1 LQAIRPVRTAGI
13 ACEQAPALAPVRV
26 IDPIS
31 LPLRPGK
38 VGGRSELSGHF
49 QGFVSRNAAITGG
62 GFLPRSAAF
71 FMKCFP
77 GSPAALLLLLSLPCL
92 ARAGESV
99 APLPKETSRA
109 REASIFSAYFEND
122 TLARTD
128 RHYTA
133 GTKLAW
139 VSSDYSKWKERE
151 GLSSLVGEQLPW
163 INDEGT
169 QKNFGVALGQNIYT
183 PNRTDLAVPDPTDRP
198 YAGWSYLEFSFLSKS
213 ADRLDT
219 LSFQL
224 GVIGPH
230 SYARE
235 IQHAVHRLKRTSQAQ
250 GWDHQLKDE
259 FGMNAVFERKWRLYS
274 ASVAHLV
281 GVDFVPHAGLTLGNI
296 QTYANMGGTVR
307 MGFHLP
313 SDFGVQLIRPGGG
326 GSTPINDLDP
336 RVSLAHN
343 FSVFLFGAVDGRLV
357 ARDIFLDG
365 NTFRDSA
372 RVDRKTAVA
381 DLSYG
386 IGLIAGRWQAT
397 FTQATR
403 TQEFKTQRQRYN
415 QFGSMT
421 FSVAL

>member
-1 LQAIRPVRTAGI
+1 VLVCLILPGFATA
-13 ACEQAPALAPVRV
+13 AEA
-26 IDPIS
+26 
-31 LPLRPGK
+31 
-38 VGGRSELSGHF
+38 
-49 QGFVSRNAAITGG
+49 
-62 GFLPRSAAF
+62 
-71 FMKCFP
+71 
-77 GSPAALLLLLSLPCL
+77 
-92 ARAGESV
+92 V
-99 APLPKETSRA
+99 APHPAETIRA
-109 REASIFSAYFEND
+109 REASIFTAYFEND
-122 TLARTD
+122 TLAGTD

-133 GTKLAW
+133 GTKISW

-151 GLSSLVGEQLPW
+151 GLSSLVGDQLPW
-163 INDEGT
+163 VNDQET

-183 PNRTDLAVPDPTDRP
+183 PNRTDLAAPDPNDRP
-198 YAGWSYLEFSFLSKS
+198 YAGWSYLEFSFFSKS
-213 ADRLDT
+213 AARLDT

-235 IQHAVHRLKRTSQAQ
+235 IQRAVHRLKRTSQSQ

-274 ASVAHLV
+274 GSVLHLV
-281 GVDFVPHAGLTLGNI
+281 GVDLVPHAGLSLGNI

-307 MGFHLP
+307 LGFHLP

-326 GSTPINDLDP
+326 GSTPVNDLDP

-343 FSVFLFGAVDGRLV
+343 FSAFLFGAVDGRLV

-386 IGLIAGRWQAT
+386 VGLIAGRWQMT

-415 QFGSMT
+415 EFGSVT
-421 FSVAL
+421 LSVAY